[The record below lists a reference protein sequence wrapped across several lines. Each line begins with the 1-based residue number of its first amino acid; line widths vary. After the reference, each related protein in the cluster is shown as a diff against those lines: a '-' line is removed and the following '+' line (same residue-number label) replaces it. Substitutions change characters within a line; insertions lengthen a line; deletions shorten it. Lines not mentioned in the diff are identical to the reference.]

1 VDTYPKLNYI
11 SLYSG
16 GGGLDLAFKL
26 ANPGAR
32 AICYVEREASA
43 IAVLADH
50 MQTGQLDDA
59 PIFADSG
66 TFDGKPW
73 RGKVDFV
80 IGGFPCQ
87 PASVAGRRSGQDDE
101 RWLFPHIRRIVRE
114 THPQGVFL
122 ENVRGL
128 LSVNDGDG
136 FEEILRDLASLGYDV
151 EWGVLKASDVG
162 ASHRR
167 ERVFIYAQM
176 ADPRHDG
183 QELQTSELPKGY
195 ELQPRNGTREALGIP
210 RSGSEQLETGIQQGH
225 ELADSRYDARGTES
239 EQQREEPSEVS
250 FEDGTAGY
258 GVQSSFFTQKTRIM
272 GNSDSTRL
280 QGYRRQYRLREDSQ
294 EKEVVGTSSSL
305 ANPNDSGDSS
315 LQYGVDGKRA
325 EEDKR
330 REGQSQSESTGYD
343 GELVNSD
350 GERRR
355 SESYSELSSEG
366 IDFGRRPL
374 PWPPR
379 PTSPEWGQ
387 ILSERPDLA
396 PAQSKVRGMDD
407 GLAGGLARA
416 DKLRILGN
424 GVVPQQAATAFLLL
438 KDRMNNGHIN

>member
-1 VDTYPKLNYI
+1 MDTYTELNYI

-32 AICYVEREASA
+32 AICYVEREASS

-73 RGKVDFV
+73 RGKVDWL

-101 RWLFPHIRRIVRE
+101 RWLFPHIRRIMSE

-128 LSVNDGDG
+128 LSVNNGDG
-136 FEEILRDLASLGYDV
+136 FEEILRDLASLGYNV

-167 ERVFIYAQM
+167 ERVFIYAEM

-183 QELQTSELPKGY
+183 QELQASKLPKGY
-195 ELQPRNGTREALGIP
+195 ELQPRNGAREAFSIP
-210 RSGSEQLETGIQQGH
+210 RSGSEQLETGIQQGY
-225 ELADSRYDARGTES
+225 ELADSRYDARGTEP

-250 FEDGTAGY
+250 FEDGATGY

-272 GNSDSTRL
+272 GDSDSTRL
-280 QGYRRQYRLREDSQ
+280 QGYRRQYRLREASS
-294 EKEVVGTSSSL
+294 EKEIVRTSSSL
-305 ANPNDSGDSS
+305 ADPNDSGDSAS
-315 LQYGVDGKRA
+315 RYGINGNWKA
-325 EEDKR
+325 QDKGWK
-330 REGQSQSESTGYD
+330 EQPQSEPTGHD
-343 GELVNSD
+343 SELVNSD

-355 SESYSELSSEG
+355 SKGNSEFASEG
-366 IDFGRRPL
+366 VDFGRRPL

-396 PAQSKVRGMDD
+396 PAKSKVCGMDD
-407 GLAGGLARA
+407 GLAGGLVRT

-438 KDRMNNGHIN
+438 KDRMNNGNRN